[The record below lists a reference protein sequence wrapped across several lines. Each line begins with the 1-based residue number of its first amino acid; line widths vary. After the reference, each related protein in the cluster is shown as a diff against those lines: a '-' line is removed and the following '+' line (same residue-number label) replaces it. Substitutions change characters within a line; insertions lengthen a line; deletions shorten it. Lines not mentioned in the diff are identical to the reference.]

1 MKHLAL
7 YRKYRPATF
16 DEVID
21 QEHITKTLASQV
33 QNAEVHH
40 AYLFTGTRGTGKT
53 SCAKIFAKA
62 INCLNPKNGSPC
74 LECDVCKAYESFNMD
89 IVELDAASNT
99 SVDDIREIIESTKF
113 MPVNGKYKV
122 FIIDEVHMLS
132 ISAFNA
138 LLKTLE
144 EPPEHVVF
152 ILATTEVHKIP
163 ATILSRVMRFDF
175 HLVTT
180 DGLIKLISSIFEK
193 EGIKADNES
202 VNAIAKAGEGS
213 VRDALSI
220 ADCVAAYSYKDIS
233 YSDVLGALGQ
243 SDKKTLIDITDAII
257 TADLDRLFNL
267 TEDLYKS
274 GKNIGVV
281 VKDLTLH
288 IRDLL
293 IIKNCGNANEL
304 IALPEDVYKEFK
316 RQADSVETK
325 FLLKCLQ
332 KFSSIENE
340 LRYALSP
347 KVLLEISVLECL
359 RLGQREFN
367 HGRVNNV
374 NEVVI
379 EEKAQSENVSEKQ
392 TIKPSV
398 VYDSVKG
405 KVVWGQVLTTLR
417 DNGDMFL
424 FTLCSD
430 ISSVVTAQDKLVVFL
445 KDEAMIEQLRKVE
458 KQLKEIVQNVAHLDF
473 VISKDKTLQKIDKT
487 IEILTQY
494 CGDLLKVIR

>member
-7 YRKYRPATF
+7 YRKYRPVTF

-33 QNAEVHH
+33 KNNNIHH

-99 SVDDIREIIESTKF
+99 SVDDIREIIENTKF

-144 EPPEHVVF
+144 EPPEHVIF

-180 DGLIKLISSIFEK
+180 EGLCKLITRIFE
-193 EGIKADNES
+193 EENIKADNES
-202 VNAIAKAGEGS
+202 IMAIAKAGEGS

-220 ADCVAAYSYKDIS
+220 ADCVAAYSYKDIT
-233 YSDVLGALGQ
+233 YSDVLSALGQ
-243 SDKKTLIDITDAII
+243 SDKKTLLDIVDAI
-257 TADLDRLFNL
+257 LDGDIDKLFNL
-267 TEDLYKS
+267 TDKLYKS
-274 GKNIGVV
+274 GKNISVV

-288 IRDLL
+288 FRDLL
-293 IIKNCGNANEL
+293 IIKSCANANEL
-304 IALPEDVYKEFK
+304 LSLPQDIFSEFD
-316 RQADSVETK
+316 RQAKRAERSL
-325 FLLKCLQ
+325 LLKCLQ

-359 RLGQREFN
+359 RLGQKT
-367 HGRVNNV
+367 NV
-374 NEVVI
+374 IPVVKVTVSNEGENK
-379 EEKAQSENVSEKQ
+379 EEIKDDKAQQVKKEK
-392 TIKPSV
+392 
-398 VYDSVKG
+398 VYDIVLGRK
-405 KVVWGQVLTTLR
+405 VWGQLLTSLR

-424 FTLCSD
+424 FTLCSE
-430 ISSVVTAQDKLVVFL
+430 ITSVYSCEDELVVVL
-445 KDEAMIEQLRKVE
+445 KDEALLAQLNSVSR
-458 KQLKEIVQNVAHLDF
+458 QLADIVKNVFNLDL
-473 VISKDKTLQKIDKT
+473 VIKKDRALQKIDET
-487 IEILTQY
+487 IAILTQY
-494 CGDLLKVIR
+494 CGELLKIIR

>member
-21 QEHITKTLASQV
+21 QEHITKTLAGQV
-33 QNAEVHH
+33 QNSQVHH

-74 LECDVCKAYESFNMD
+74 LECEVCKAYESFNMD

-99 SVDDIREIIESTKF
+99 SVDDIREIIENTKF
-113 MPVNGKYKV
+113 LPVNGKYKV

-175 HLVTT
+175 KLVTT
-180 DGLIKLISSIFEK
+180 DGLIELISSIFER
-193 EGIKADNES
+193 EGIKADKES
-202 VNAIAKAGEGS
+202 VAAIAKAGEGS

-233 YSDVLGALGQ
+233 YSDVLSALGQ
-243 SDKKTLIDITDAII
+243 SDKKTLLDITDAII
-257 TADLDRLFNL
+257 KADLDKLFNL
-267 TEDLYKS
+267 TEALYKS
-274 GKNIGVV
+274 GKNISVV

-288 IRDLL
+288 FRDLL

-304 IALPEDVYKEFK
+304 TSLPEDIYCEFK

-367 HGRVNNV
+367 HSCG
-374 NEVVI
+374 
-379 EEKAQSENVSEKQ
+379 SENAEQEGVSQSRQEESAQKSES
-392 TIKPSV
+392 KSV
-398 VYDSVKG
+398 VYDAVRG
-405 KVVWGQVLTTLR
+405 RTIWGQVLTKLR

-430 ISSVVTAQDKLVVFL
+430 LTNIVTSGDKLVVFIKEESML
-445 KDEAMIEQLRKVE
+445 EQLTKIE
-458 KQLKEIVQNVAHLDF
+458 KQLKEIVMEVAHLEF
-473 VISKDKTLQKIDKT
+473 IVSKDKTLQKIDKT
-487 IEILTQY
+487 ISVLNKY
-494 CGDLLKVIR
+494 CGELLKVIR